1 MSFAQLALE
10 WLFCALCIGHVSPNH
25 LKLLSSHSDVQKQ
38 KKKGERNPHIFL
50 FFTFQRR

>member
-25 LKLLSSHSDVQKQ
+25 LKLAVITQ
-38 KKKGERNPHIFL
+38 
-50 FFTFQRR
+50 